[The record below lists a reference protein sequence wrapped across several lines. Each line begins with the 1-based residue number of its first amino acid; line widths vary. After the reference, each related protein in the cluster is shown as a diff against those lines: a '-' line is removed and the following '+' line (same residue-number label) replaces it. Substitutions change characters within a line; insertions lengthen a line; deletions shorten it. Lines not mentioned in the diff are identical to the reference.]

1 MMDRILQIKYRTK
14 QTDTKLTNVKKI
26 NTSLIFIIKSSNIK
40 WPSSISGER
49 CAKINFRKDED
60 SKNRAVPFVYLSVCL
75 VREATDVVLAIAY
88 TDRDISH
95 LTEVPDT
102 ASSLRHVKIRT
113 LMFLLGTVRGTN
125 NFLFSLLLLVGD
137 LSRVH

>member
-1 MMDRILQIKYRTK
+1 M
-14 QTDTKLTNVKKI
+14 
-26 NTSLIFIIKSSNIK
+26 
-40 WPSSISGER
+40 
-49 CAKINFRKDED
+49 
-60 SKNRAVPFVYLSVCL
+60 
-75 VREATDVVLAIAY
+75 VLAIAY

-113 LMFLLGTVRGTN
+113 LMFLLGTVRGIN